1 VIPIDRPARKPR
13 GVIVV
18 TAPAV
23 EQVRGILDASDVAV
37 TSRVTYPE
45 GRAALS
51 AAMRVGRLV
60 AREHAR
66 SKRDLDRAF
75 ASLTIVELDPSV
87 AHAAGDVAERFRLR
101 AYDAVH
107 LASAL
112 VVNEGDT
119 VVVTWDRS
127 LAAAAS
133 ATGLGVAPA

>member
-1 VIPIDRPARKPR
+1 VQAPRPGRGGVIPIDRPARKPR

-66 SKRDLDRAF
+66 FKRDLDRAF

-87 AHAAGDVAERFRLR
+87 ARAAGDV
-101 AYDAVH
+101 
-107 LASAL
+107 
-112 VVNEGDT
+112 
-119 VVVTWDRS
+119 RS
-127 LAAAAS
+127 DS
-133 ATGLGVAPA
+133 GSVPTTRSIWRRRSS